1 MVSTQKI
8 NKAGKERQYGGTLS
22 ERVGDIPS
30 EGISTKTWLKWE
42 ISLLKYLGRA
52 L

>member
-1 MVSTQKI
+1 MVSIQKI
-8 NKAGKERQYGGTLS
+8 NKAGKERQYGGTQ
-22 ERVGDIPS
+22 RVGDIPS